1 MLRQRGVVRWVGST
15 YVVFL
20 RCPWDAGRHV
30 CVYASFTLSTIS
42 PMAFAMEAVGSG
54 LISGSVV

>member
-1 MLRQRGVVRWVGST
+1 MRWVGST